1 MGWMVTQTAYEE
13 KTMNQQQTYMHDN
26 IAYWTK
32 RAPGYSQA
40 NRVELHTGQRQVWAH
55 ALESRIRKRFGDKSP
70 REIPVLDV
78 GTGPG
83 FFAIL
88 LAGLGY
94 PVTAVDYTRSMLEQ
108 ARDNAG
114 PLAGQ
119 IHFRQMNAQELSFP
133 DEQFAVVVSRNVTWN
148 LPSPRRAY
156 EQWTRVLRPGG
167 LILNFDANWYRYL
180 YDLQAEKAHRAD
192 KEQVRAA
199 GVADDTTGT
208 DIAAMEALACQAPLS
223 RKLRP
228 QWDREILG
236 GLGLE
241 VTVDTEVWK
250 QVWTRAEWLNNA
262 STPLFLVAA
271 TKPAGERSLP

>member
-1 MGWMVTQTAYEE
+1 
-13 KTMNQQQTYMHDN
+13 MNQQKNYMNDN
-26 IAYWTK
+26 IAYWTR

-40 NRVELHTGQRQVWAH
+40 NREELHTGQRNIWAR
-55 ALESRIRKRFGDKSP
+55 ALEAQIQKQFGNQSP
-70 REIPVLDV
+70 RDIPVLDV

-108 ARDNAG
+108 ARENAG
-114 PLAGQ
+114 PMAER
-119 IHFRQMNAQELSFP
+119 ICFRQMDAQELSFP

-180 YDLQAEKAHRAD
+180 YDPQAEKAHRAD

-199 GVADDTTGT
+199 GVADDTAGT
-208 DIAAMEALACQAPLS
+208 DVAAMEALARQAPLS
-223 RKLRP
+223 RQHRP
-228 QWDREILG
+228 EWDRKILR
-236 GLGLE
+236 GLGLD
-241 VTVDTEVWK
+241 VTVDREVWK
-250 QVWTRAEWLNNA
+250 QVWTRTEWLNNA

-271 TKPAGERSLP
+271 AKPAGKRSLP

>member
-1 MGWMVTQTAYEE
+1 
-13 KTMNQQQTYMHDN
+13 MNQQQTYMRDN

-32 RAPGYSQA
+32 RAPSYSQA
-40 NRVELHTGQRQVWAH
+40 NREELHTGQRQVWAR
-55 ALESRIRKRFGDKSP
+55 ALESRIQKQFGDKSP
-70 REIPVLDV
+70 REIPILDV

-94 PVTAVDYTRSMLEQ
+94 PVTAVDYTPLMLEQ
-108 ARDNAG
+108 ARKNAG

-119 IHFRQMNAQELSFP
+119 IRFRQMNAQELPFS

-180 YDLQAEKAHRAD
+180 YDPQAEKAHHTD

-199 GVADDTTGT
+199 GVKDDTAGT
-208 DIAAMEALACQAPLS
+208 DIPAMEALARQAPLS
-223 RKLRP
+223 RQHRP
-228 QWDREILG
+228 QWDREMLR
-236 GLGLE
+236 GLGLD
-241 VTVDTEVWK
+241 VTVEPEVWK
-250 QVWTRAEWLNNA
+250 EVWTREEWLNNA
-262 STPLFLVAA
+262 STPMFLVTAV
-271 TKPAGERSLP
+271 KPAGNAGGRSFL